1 MNDSDSS
8 TPPNPSTSSSRSSR
22 RSSRTRAKASKTR
35 RKLIIWGVVA
45 LVVVGGLGWKLV
57 VPRLKEA
64 RAQQFAAEAESL
76 TRRQEYKEAGAKVLA
91 ALRFAP
97 RDPVVLRTAAN
108 LCSEAGDPAGL
119 GYYEGLI
126 GTGQATTDDRVKYV
140 RLALAVKRLDVAGRE
155 LQGLIR
161 ADPKNIELLHLLVQQ
176 QREAGDLR
184 RATVTASYALSLQP
198 DHPRSQFIYGILLNL
213 NRTNSVQEAGRR
225 ALWSLALGDNEY
237 ADRAAEVLTT
247 SAHLSPSELRLLIR
261 DFQSRTNFRPTDLLR
276 AYDLKMRLEPG
287 RTNELVREAFDTI
300 SATNTSPVILALL
313 CQWAA
318 QNHQSEVILER
329 VPAEVARTNTLLAPL
344 RASALARA
352 GRWNEVVPMLED
364 KRYPLDATVAHVLRA
379 EMALSSGNR
388 SGAETSYKA
397 ALEDTK
403 LKTDHLWLLAR
414 SAESAGFPL
423 VSAAAYQR
431 LGSKDR
437 RQAVTA
443 AIEAARVL
451 YQVEDLQVMRDA
463 LKKLSDQLPGDDTVA
478 GELAW
483 AELFLNIRPQ
493 DVKPVAERLAR
504 ERPHDP
510 QWRFLLA
517 LSRLRENRPSDA
529 LALIESESVNWEELR
544 TRCQVVYVMALGANE
559 QRQAARDYAAKVT
572 GKLKTKEQELIR
584 PYLPDR

>member
-8 TPPNPSTSSSRSSR
+8 TPPTPSTSSSRSSR

-35 RKLIIWGVVA
+35 RKLIVWGVVA
-45 LVVVGGLGWKLV
+45 LAVVGGLAWKLV

-76 TRRQEYKEAGAKVLA
+76 TRRQEYKEAFPKVLS

-97 RDPVVLRTAAN
+97 QDPIVLRAAAN
-108 LCSEAGDPAGL
+108 LCSEVLLPSGL
-119 GYYEGLI
+119 GYYESLI
-126 GTGQATTDDRVKYV
+126 GTGKATTEDRVKYV

-184 RATVTASYALSLQP
+184 RATMTASYALSLQP

-225 ALWSLALGDNEY
+225 TLWSLALGDNEY

-261 DFQSRTNFRPTDLLR
+261 DFQSRTNLRPTDLLR

-287 RTNELVREAFDTI
+287 RTNDLVREAFDTI
-300 SATNTSPVILALL
+300 SATNASPVILALL

-318 QNHQSEVILER
+318 QNHQSDVILER

-352 GRWNEVVPMLED
+352 RRWNEVVPMLED
-364 KRYPLDATVAHVLRA
+364 KRYPLDATVTHVLRA
-379 EMALSSGNR
+379 EMALYSGNR

-397 ALEDTK
+397 ALENTK
-403 LKTDHLWLLAR
+403 LSPDHLLLVAR

-431 LGSKDR
+431 LGSDP

-451 YQVEDLQVMRDA
+451 YQVEDLRVMRDA

-483 AELFLNIRPQ
+483 AELLLNIRPQ

-504 ERPHDP
+504 ERPQDP

-559 QRQAARDYAAKVT
+559 QRQVARDYAAKVT
-572 GKLKTKEQELIR
+572 GKLKTTEQELIR